1 MPGWW
6 DLFLMEPARSDRP
19 NAWRAGLG
27 AALVAGLVAFCVL
40 RLQVVTDITAFM
52 ADVADPKLAAL
63 SRGMASS
70 ELTRTLVLSVSD
82 ERGEP
87 DVAIAGAQALA
98 DRLQDRLEV
107 AWLRTGPGELHAE
120 AIHNLYYPRRFFL
133 LADETAWPSGQV
145 VRRRPARRP
154 PASCGASSA
163 CRRRG

>member
-1 MPGWW
+1 M
-6 DLFLMEPARSDRP
+6 
-19 NAWRAGLG
+19 
-27 AALVAGLVAFCVL
+27 AGLVAFCVL

-98 DRLQDRLEV
+98 DRLQDRPEV

-120 AIHNLYYPRRFFL
+120 AIHNLYYPRRFYL
-133 LADETAWPSGQV
+133 LADEAAGLQDRLSDDGLRAAARELRRQLGLPTSG
-145 VRRRPARRP
+145 
-154 PASCGASSA
+154 
-163 CRRRG
+163 